1 MHFHLSQILMLK
13 NPGFLNEKLK
23 IPSQQFL
30 FFLSFMSTF
39 FKTKD
44 NLNINSDRCEPK
56 KTS

>member
-1 MHFHLSQILMLK
+1 MLK

-44 NLNINSDRCEPK
+44 NLNINSNRCEPK